1 MADDITRIKKMR
13 EKLHWS
19 QQKLAELAGVH
30 VNTIVRVE
38 SGHNKPQK
46 QKLINIMNALE
57 AGERGKIPAAA
68 VKKTLRKKGV
78 TPKKRP
84 KSPAK
89 PTIQLGLSNIDLQL
103 INHVL
108 NMTDKE
114 KINLLIKLGG

>member
-38 SGHNKPQK
+38 SGNTKPQK
-46 QKLINIMNALE
+46 QKLMSIMKALE
-57 AGERGKIPAAA
+57 AGERGKIPAA
-68 VKKTLRKKGV
+68 VKKILRKKRV
-78 TPKKRP
+78 TPKKHR
-84 KSPAK
+84 KLPAK
-89 PTIQLGLSNIDLQL
+89 PTIHLGLSNIDLQL
-103 INHVL
+103 INHIL

-114 KINLLIKLGG
+114 KINLLIKLGD